1 MDPRLRE
8 IGEKVLGGGEATAEE
23 ALFLLEIEG
32 PDIYHLLAYA
42 NAIREKFCGP
52 GMELCS
58 LINARSGNCPE
69 DCAFCAQSAHYST
82 GVATYPLLE
91 AEAVLEKARA
101 MERAGAH
108 RFDLVTSGYGFRETD
123 PEFLRLLDLIRLLRR
138 ETRLKLCACLGHL
151 TPGAARALK
160 EAGVSRYNHNLE
172 TAPSFFPRICTTHT
186 VEERIA
192 TIRAVKA
199 AGMEVCSGGIIGLG
213 ETREQRVELAFT
225 LKKLEVDAVPLNV
238 LHPRPGTPLA
248 ERPPLP
254 PLEIL
259 KTFAM
264 FRFVLPRKNIRYAGG
279 RELNL
284 GPLQPLGLLSGLNG
298 MLIGGY
304 LTTPGQEIEKDLA
317 MVDAL
322 GFKR

>member
-1 MDPRLRE
+1 MDPRLGE
-8 IGEKVLGGGEATAEE
+8 IGEKVLGGGEATPEE
-23 ALFLLEIEG
+23 ALWLLEIEG
-32 PDIYHLLAYA
+32 PDVYHLLAYA
-42 NAIREKFCGP
+42 NAIRERFCGTRV
-52 GMELCS
+52 ELCS
-58 LINARSGNCPE
+58 LVNARSGGCPE
-69 DCAFCAQSAHYST
+69 DCAFCAQSAHYPT
-82 GVATYPLLE
+82 GVAVYPLVD
-91 AEAVLEKARA
+91 AETVLRKARA

-108 RFDLVTSGYGFRETD
+108 RFDVVTSGYGFRETD
-123 PEFLRLLDLIRLLRR
+123 PDFQRVLDLLRLLRR
-138 ETRLKLCACLGHL
+138 ETRLELCACLGHL

-186 VEERIA
+186 VEERMA
-192 TIRAVKA
+192 TIRAVKE
-199 AGMEVCSGGIIGLG
+199 AGLEVCSGGIIGLG
-213 ETREQRVELAFT
+213 ESREQRVELAFT
-225 LKKLEVDAVPLNV
+225 LKELDVDAVPLNV
-238 LHPRPGTPLA
+238 LHPRPGTPLGD
-248 ERPPLP
+248 RPRLH

-279 RELNL
+279 RELSL

-304 LTTPGQEIEKDLA
+304 LTTPGQEVEKDLT

-322 GFKR
+322 GFQR